1 MNPAY
6 AWLIASQ
13 VLLFTLIPCGIAV
26 FRGSAIE
33 RLVALEMAGMVQA
46 MLMVCLAETFRRV
59 IIYDLALAMALPT
72 FGGGLVFARFL
83 ERWL

>member
-1 MNPAY
+1 M
-6 AWLIASQ
+6 IAAL
-13 VLLFTLIPCGIAV
+13 VFLFTLVPCGIAV
-26 FRGSAIE
+26 FRGAAIE

-46 MLMVCLAETFRRV
+46 MLLILLAESFHRPST
-59 IIYDLALAMALPT
+59 YDLALAMALLT